1 MSVTNEITGQ
11 LLEAVDHDTAKV
23 DEIFKAYA
31 HSKGPLY
38 IGLARATASLKEQF
52 HALSEDFK
60 KAKNDHRKLQEQSK
74 SSTKDLDRLRQSQK
88 RCADDV
94 AILDKKL
101 KGKKALLD
109 QAEALG
115 GLEFD
120 IEQLTK
126 LRNLLSQIA
135 ASEGVKSQEAI
146 ALFFDE
152 VDLFE
157 NIFS

>member
-1 MSVTNEITGQ
+1 MFSTDSITG
-11 LLEAVDHDTAKV
+11 LLLDAAGQDPARIEEV
-23 DEIFKAYA
+23 FKAHS

-38 IGLARATASLKEQF
+38 IGLARATESLKERF

-60 KAKNDHRKLQEQSK
+60 KAKADHRKLQEQSTSSIKELDSLRK
-74 SSTKDLDRLRQSQK
+74 SEK
-88 RCADDV
+88 RCAEDV

-101 KGKKALLD
+101 KHKKVLLD
-109 QAEALG
+109 HAEALS
-115 GLEFD
+115 GLGFD